1 MAASDPGT
9 HAPTILECLGSE
21 ELMRLVTDLVENGD
35 ALCAALACTAM
46 RDAIWARAP
55 RAEEAEYTWHVNMS
69 DVALRD
75 RVYSPV
81 FKSGQC
87 RWRLILRAKRS
98 DGVKAAFSI
107 FLEVPDA
114 ATLPQGWTRHAEFK
128 LTVHNQK
135 PSGRVTRPC
144 ALHPRP
150 EPALPSVA

>member
-9 HAPTILECLGSE
+9 HTPTILECLGSV
-21 ELMRLVTDLVENGD
+21 ELARLVTDLVENGD

-55 RAEEAEYTWHVNMS
+55 RAEEAEYTWRVDMS
-69 DVALRD
+69 DVARRD
-75 RVYSPV
+75 RVYSPI

-87 RWRLILRAKRS
+87 SWRLLLDAEKS
-98 DGVKAAFSI
+98 DGVKTAFSI
-107 FLEVPDA
+107 YLEVPDA

-135 PSGRVTRPC
+135 PSRRVTRPC